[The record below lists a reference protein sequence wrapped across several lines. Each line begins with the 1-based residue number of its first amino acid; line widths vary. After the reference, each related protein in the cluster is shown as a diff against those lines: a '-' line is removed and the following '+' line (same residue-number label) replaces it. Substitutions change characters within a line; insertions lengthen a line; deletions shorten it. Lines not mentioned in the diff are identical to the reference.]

1 MSMCIVA
8 LDLTLVESWSIC
20 SLQAVLQLASF
31 RWLDAS
37 RARTLTFVLIVAT
50 ALPGLIG
57 VLLSLPV
64 FSGMPVDVSSR
75 WLGLLRVWVV
85 LALSAASFFQ
95 SDLQRVRKRRLELRR
110 KLQRK
115 VRRRSAQIT
124 RINDALRREVARR
137 QATQHRLTRTETHL
151 QSLAQRM
158 QLQVLRKDH
167 DGVITY
173 ANDAFC
179 KGVERSVD
187 DVIGSTD
194 FDLYPEATAQKYRA
208 DDAHVMQSGMP
219 VDHVESHPTADGR
232 TGWVQV
238 FKAPEYDEKGVCIGI
253 QMVFW
258 DVTDTY
264 RRTAELRRSEA
275 RKRAL
280 FDASREAV
288 MLVDD
293 QGRIVEANPSAE
305 SLLGGGPASLAG
317 CLLESVAV
325 PDSPISPVIA
335 DDVDTTLGSSPE
347 GSTNA
352 SRPLVERAPM
362 RWKELPTS
370 ERREMTVRRHDG
382 TEFPAEI
389 SVHPIP
395 LENSHGLAVFVR
407 DVTLRHRAIRALRE
421 AKRVAE
427 EANRTKS
434 EFMAGVSHEVRTP
447 LGGITGSAAL
457 LAMMELPPRAK
468 QYVKMIQQSADLLAG
483 VIGDIL
489 DFAAIEAGR
498 YHIDPAP
505 TDLHQCVGEAFRC
518 LATRAVGKDIELV
531 LSISP
536 NVPRQVLVDAKRLR
550 QIVINLA
557 GNAIKF
563 TPNGYVLLRMSVK
576 PTSHH
581 MPADRDAATMVMIDM
596 VDSGIGIAR
605 ELQEKIFEP
614 FEQGDSG
621 TTRRYGGTGLG
632 LSICA
637 QLVKHMGGRIEVTS
651 RPGHGSTFRCL
662 LPLPVLSSGA
672 DVGSKATKAQPCH
685 AIAVN
690 IKNQVQRL
698 AIIELLQASGYRI
711 EKNASLKVVDHS
723 SKELPKNL
731 RANAGTDDAER
742 VIWLARV
749 DDVVTTSVAPDQ
761 IVLFKPVLPDDLL
774 HALSASTDSLASIRA
789 HEIPMLDGTVQ
800 SDSASASAAVTGNP
814 ESREGARS
822 TNRSRTQDASLLL
835 VDDSEVNR
843 TVIHDFLEIAGFA
856 CDVVASGAEAIVA
869 TAKHSYDCV
878 LMDLQMP
885 EMDGIETMQQ
895 ILRRCEEQGR
905 AMPPVIALT
914 AHATQEHRTR
924 CLEAGMKAFL
934 IKPIDPGKLVEAVV
948 AVVGKSTATRSTT
961 EEKMPEIDA
970 ETMRD
975 RVVSDS
981 SLLPWQQKLLAASG
995 GDRTTMQA
1003 LVEAFVVEV
1012 PQLCD
1017 AMQTSI
1023 NLQDAKGLRRAAH
1036 TLKSCLKYVAPVE
1049 DSELA
1054 REVENA
1060 AQTDDLAAAAR
1071 RMPHLIARADF
1082 WVDAV
1087 KSLSTND
1094 K

>member
-1 MSMCIVA
+1 VKTIAMVRFHSLGPWIAASSCIVA
-8 LDLTLVESWSIC
+8 LDLVLGASWSIC
-20 SLQAVLQLASF
+20 TLQVVLQLASF
-31 RWLDAS
+31 RWLGAS
-37 RARTLTFVLIVAT
+37 RARTLTLVLIGAT
-50 ALPGLIG
+50 ILPGVLG
-57 VLLSLPV
+57 VVLSLPV
-64 FSGMPVDVSSR
+64 VSGTPVDMSVR
-75 WLGLLRVWVV
+75 WLGPLRLWVV
-85 LALSAASFFQ
+85 LALSVASFFQ

-158 QLQVLRKDH
+158 QLQVLRKDNE
-167 DGVITY
+167 GVITY

-194 FDLYPEATAQKYRA
+194 FDLYPEATAKKYRA

-219 VDHVESHPTADGR
+219 VDHVESHPTADGK

-238 FKAPEYDEKGVCIGI
+238 FKAPEYDEKGDCIGI

-317 CLLESVAV
+317 CLLESVAL
-325 PDSPISPVIA
+325 PDSPIAPVT
-335 DDVDTTLGSSPE
+335 DDE
-347 GSTNA
+347 GDAPLRSRQEDNA
-352 SRPLVERAPM
+352 KAVRPLVKRAPM
-362 RWKELPTS
+362 RWSELPTS

-427 EANRTKS
+427 EASRTKS

-468 QYVKMIQQSADLLAG
+468 QYVQMIQQSADLLAG

-518 LATRAVGKDIELV
+518 LATRAAGKDIELV
-531 LSISP
+531 LSIAP

-563 TPNGYVLLRMSVK
+563 TPRGYVLLRMSVK
-576 PTSHH
+576 P
-581 MPADRDAATMVMIDM
+581 AEGQQAAKGEEPTEAVVIEM
-596 VDSGIGIAR
+596 VDSGIGIAK
-605 ELQEKIFEP
+605 ELQQKIFEP

-637 QLVKHMGGRIEVTS
+637 QLVKHMGGSLAVTS
-651 RPGHGSTFRCL
+651 RPGHGSTFRCS
-662 LPLPVLSSGA
+662 LPLPVLASNA
-672 DVGSKATKAQPCH
+672 VAESKPTQAH
-685 AIAVN
+685 SRESVAVN
-690 IKNQVQRL
+690 IKTQVQRL
-698 AIIELLQASGYRI
+698 AITELLQANGYRI
-711 EKNASLKVVDHS
+711 DKDAPLKVIDHTS
-723 SKELPKNL
+723 TKQTTS
-731 RANAGTDDAER
+731 AGSLTATDGAQR
-742 VIWLARV
+742 VIWLARA
-749 DDVVTTSVAPDQ
+749 DEVVATSVSPDQ
-761 IVLFKPVLPDDLL
+761 VVLFKPVLPDDLL
-774 HALSASTDSLASIRA
+774 QALGASTTSTESTRSLETSPIGRAAQPVPATRSDENHEPASSTK
-789 HEIPMLDGTVQ
+789 LSGTQGV
-800 SDSASASAAVTGNP
+800 
-814 ESREGARS
+814 
-822 TNRSRTQDASLLL
+822 SLLL
-835 VDDSEVNR
+835 VDDSAVNR
-843 TVIHDFLEIAGFA
+843 TVIHDFLEIAGFS

-869 TAKHSYDCV
+869 ASKRSYDCV

-885 EMDGIETMQQ
+885 EMDGVETMHL
-895 ILRRCEEQGR
+895 IARRCNVLGR
-905 AMPPVIALT
+905 TMPPVVALT

-934 IKPIDPGKLVEAVV
+934 VKPIDPKKLVDAVSSVTGKPTSPSLSSAQHPDKNEA
-948 AVVGKSTATRSTT
+948 S
-961 EEKMPEIDA
+961 E
-970 ETMRD
+970 
-975 RVVSDS
+975 
-981 SLLPWQQKLLAASG
+981 LPWQEKLLAASG
-995 GDRTTMQA
+995 GDHTTMQA
-1003 LVEAFVVEV
+1003 TGSPTTRRTSKVVV
-1012 PQLCD
+1012 RRRDWCTAIP
-1017 AMQTSI
+1017 ASHRP
-1023 NLQDAKGLRRAAH
+1023 KGSPEPLPLNNECSRNTTPAIS
-1036 TLKSCLKYVAPVE
+1036 KPIPEQNAP
-1049 DSELA
+1049 
-1054 REVENA
+1054 
-1060 AQTDDLAAAAR
+1060 
-1071 RMPHLIARADF
+1071 
-1082 WVDAV
+1082 
-1087 KSLSTND
+1087 
-1094 K
+1094 

>member
-1 MSMCIVA
+1 MA
-8 LDLTLVESWSIC
+8 LDFVLGANWSIC
-20 SLQAVLQLASF
+20 TLQVVLQLASF
-31 RWLDAS
+31 RWLGAS
-37 RARTLTFVLIVAT
+37 RARKLTLLLIGAT
-50 ALPGLIG
+50 LLPGVVGL
-57 VLLSLPV
+57 LLSMPV
-64 FSGMPVDVSSR
+64 FSGASVDMSKR
-75 WLGLLRVWVV
+75 WLGPLRLWVV

-167 DGVITY
+167 EGVITY

-194 FDLYPEATAQKYRA
+194 FDLYPESTAQKYRA

-219 VDHVESHPTADGR
+219 VDHVESHPTADGE

-335 DDVDTTLGSSPE
+335 DEVEATLGSSPE
-347 GSTNA
+347 GRSIA
-352 SRPLVERAPM
+352 SRPLVPRAPM

-395 LENSHGLAVFVR
+395 LENAHGLAVFVR

-427 EANRTKS
+427 EASRTKS

-468 QYVKMIQQSADLLAG
+468 QYVQMIQQSADLLAG

-536 NVPRQVLVDAKRLR
+536 DVPRQVLVDAKRLR

-563 TPNGYVLLRMSVK
+563 TPNGYVLLRMSVET
-576 PTSHH
+576 PSNQE
-581 MPADRDAATMVMIDM
+581 AAAKEATAMITIEM

-637 QLVKHMGGRIEVTS
+637 QLVKHMGGSIEVTS
-651 RPGHGSTFRCL
+651 RPGRGSTFRCL
-662 LPLPVLSSGA
+662 LPLPVLASNA
-672 DVGSKATKAQPCH
+672 DAGLKTTKAQPCRSV
-685 AIAVN
+685 AVN

-698 AIIELLQASGYRI
+698 VITELLQASGYRL
-711 EKNASLKVVDHS
+711 KRNASLKVVDHS
-723 SKELPKNL
+723 SRKLPRKL
-731 RANAGTDDAER
+731 RRMGASDDAER

-749 DDVVTTSVAPDQ
+749 DEVVTTSLTPDQ
-761 IVLFKPVLPDDLL
+761 VVLFKPVLPDDLL
-774 HALSASTDSLASIRA
+774 HALSASTESWASSLA
-789 HEIPMLDGTVQ
+789 DGK
-800 SDSASASAAVTGNP
+800 S
-814 ESREGARS
+814 EHRETAPA
-822 TNRSRTQDASLLL
+822 TKRSRTQGASLLL

-843 TVIHDFLEIAGFA
+843 TVIHDFLAIAGFS
-856 CDVVASGAEAIVA
+856 CDVVASGAEAIVVA
-869 TAKHSYDCV
+869 AKHSYECV

-895 ILRRCEEQGR
+895 IVRRCEELGR
-905 AMPPVIALT
+905 VMPPVIALT

-924 CLEAGMKAFL
+924 CLEAGMEVFL
-934 IKPIDPGKLVEAVV
+934 VKPIDPVKLVDAVTAVV
-948 AVVGKSTATRSTT
+948 AKSTGTPSTPDA
-961 EEKMPEIDA
+961 KLPESDA
-970 ETMRD
+970 EATD
-975 RVVSDS
+975 DPEESDS
-981 SLLPWQQKLLAASG
+981 SPLPWQEKLLASSG
-995 GDRTTMQA
+995 GDRATMLA
-1003 LVEAFVVEV
+1003 LVEAFVMEV

-1017 AMQTSI
+1017 AMRTTLS
-1023 NLQDAKGLRRAAH
+1023 LRDAKGLRRAAH
-1036 TLKSCLKYVAPVE
+1036 TLKSCLKYVAPQE
-1049 DSELA
+1049 DSDLA

-1060 AQTDDLAAAAR
+1060 AQADDFAAAAR
-1071 RMPHLIARADF
+1071 QLPRLIERADF
-1082 WVDAV
+1082 WVQLV
-1087 KSLSTND
+1087 KTLD
-1094 K
+1094 PDR